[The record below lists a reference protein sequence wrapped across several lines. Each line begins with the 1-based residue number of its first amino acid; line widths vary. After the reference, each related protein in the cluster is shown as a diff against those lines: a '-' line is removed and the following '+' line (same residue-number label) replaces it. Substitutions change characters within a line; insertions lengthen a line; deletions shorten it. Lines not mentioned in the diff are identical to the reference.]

1 MVQIRSIVTQAGHG
15 NGTETSMGK
24 MKELVYSIVEA
35 LQVDEPQ
42 VVADQFGMSI
52 AQVLQVAKDYGSAQ
66 DYGDFDDSDA
76 P

>member
-1 MVQIRSIVTQAGHG
+1 
-15 NGTETSMGK
+15 MGK
-24 MKELVYSIVEA
+24 IKELVYDIIEA
-35 LQVDEPQ
+35 LEVNEPQ

-52 AQVLQVAKDYGSAQ
+52 AQVLQVAKDYGSAN

>member
-1 MVQIRSIVTQAGHG
+1 
-15 NGTETSMGK
+15 MGK
-24 MKELVYSIVEA
+24 VKELVIEVLEA
-35 LQVDEPQ
+35 LEVNEPQ